1 MKCDEC
7 PYELLVN
14 KIRKTM
20 RFLLRAGVIL
30 GLATII
36 IAIPVILAWL
46 DASNVFPN
54 AFSDP
59 LLAYIG
65 GLFGGLLSLA
75 GVFLTIKSAMKIRKS
90 DLEIEYRPLLS
101 VGVANPQDRSHHLGL
116 ELFVLFCSPLF
127 NDNHLEW
134 LGERILIENL
144 GRGEV
149 AEFKVGQVSCSLIS
163 CSEGF
168 SLNDGEW
175 KVCKLFDSIPR
186 VIPVNRSVEI
196 HLGIPKPIDRVAEK
210 EFNLRLGYMI
220 EMFARGVYSDESDRY
235 LLNFCIDTRFCPE
248 GLKSSI
254 DSVSLNRDDVCIQ

>member
-20 RFLLRAGVIL
+20 RLLLKMCAIL
-30 GLATII
+30 GLAAII

-65 GLFGGLLSLA
+65 GILGGLLSLA
-75 GVFLTIKSAMKIRKS
+75 GVFLTIKSAMKIRKT

-101 VGVANPQDRSHHLGL
+101 VGVADPQDRSHHLGM

-175 KVCKLFDSIPR
+175 KVCKLFDNNPR

-196 HLGIPKPIDRVAEK
+196 HLGIPKPIDGVAE
-210 EFNLRLGYMI
+210 EGFSLRFGYAV
-220 EMFARGVYSDESDRY
+220 ELFARGVYSDESDRY
-235 LLNFCIDTRFCPE
+235 LLNFCVDTRFNPE

-254 DSVSLNRDDVCIQ
+254 DSVAFNRDDARIQ